1 MLNGAWRSLFQI
13 FRLPLLTTMLKQQS
27 KQHGDPNPT
36 ENSRSDYSVINKT
49 FVFLIKGIIPC
60 PLVPHHKFPTSI
72 LDRCVHFS
80 TLVLRWKW
88 AKRSKRA
95 FFLSTTTK
103 KRVLFIVLLACI
115 NHLVLLYACCKSWP
129 LSQIWAAIQSQ
140 TLHTIIMFK
149 GKKSFLFAY
158 YKFSPRRVWCALSK
172 MENDWIS
179 STLLPEPLVVL
190 AALPCLPGLKL
201 SFSMSCFFSSF
212 I

>member
-72 LDRCVHFS
+72 LDRCLHFS
-80 TLVLRWKW
+80 TLGLRWKW

-95 FFLSTTTK
+95 FFFVNKKKEESSVHCFACVYKPSRVTLCMLQVMTAFSNLSGNS
-103 KRVLFIVLLACI
+103 IP
-115 NHLVLLYACCKSWP
+115 N
-129 LSQIWAAIQSQ
+129 
-140 TLHTIIMFK
+140 
-149 GKKSFLFAY
+149 
-158 YKFSPRRVWCALSK
+158 
-172 MENDWIS
+172 S
-179 STLLPEPLVVL
+179 SYNYHV
-190 AALPCLPGLKL
+190 
-201 SFSMSCFFSSF
+201 
-212 I
+212 